1 MKTEKTRLQELAAG
15 IEDDMNTTLGSLYK
29 GISIETKGLP
39 LHSQESISIHESGSY
54 SAADIELRKD
64 YVTEVLKAMG
74 IAKSKYIM
82 EHSES
87 RDGLTIDIKFKQ
99 PLKSRE
105 GLGVD
110 DWGDDD
116 WESEP
121 YHDGENPY
129 DPAQYISFDAFKANL
144 KKTLGL

>member
-15 IEDDMNTTLGSLYK
+15 IEDNMKTTLGSLYK

>member
-15 IEDDMNTTLGSLYK
+15 IKDNMKTTLGSLYK

>member
-15 IEDDMNTTLGSLYK
+15 IEDDMKTTLGSLYK

-121 YHDGENPY
+121 YYDGENPY

>member
-1 MKTEKTRLQELAAG
+1 MKIEKTRLQELAAG
-15 IEDDMNTTLGSLYK
+15 IEDDMKTTLGSLYK

-39 LHSQESISIHESGSY
+39 LHSQEPISIHESGSY

-64 YVTEVLKAMG
+64 YVAEVLKAMG

-110 DWGDDD
+110 DWKG
-116 WESEP
+116 EP
-121 YHDGENPY
+121 FHAGENPY
-129 DPAQYISFDAFKANL
+129 NPAQYISFDAFKANL

>member
-15 IEDDMNTTLGSLYK
+15 IEDDMKTTLGSLYK

-54 SAADIELRKD
+54 SATDIELRKD

>member
-15 IEDDMNTTLGSLYK
+15 IEDDMKTTLGSLYK

-39 LHSQESISIHESGSY
+39 LHSQESISIHKSGSY

-64 YVTEVLKAMG
+64 YVTEVLKTMG
-74 IAKSKYIM
+74 IVKSKYIM

>member
-15 IEDDMNTTLGSLYK
+15 IEDDMKTTLGSLYK

-121 YHDGENPY
+121 YHNGENPY

>member
-15 IEDDMNTTLGSLYK
+15 IEDDMKTTLGSLYK

-129 DPAQYISFDAFKANL
+129 DTAQYISFDAFKANL

>member
-15 IEDDMNTTLGSLYK
+15 IEDDMKTTLGSLYK

-121 YHDGENPY
+121 YHDGETPY

>member
-1 MKTEKTRLQELAAG
+1 M
-15 IEDDMNTTLGSLYK
+15 
-29 GISIETKGLP
+29 
-39 LHSQESISIHESGSY
+39 
-54 SAADIELRKD
+54 
-64 YVTEVLKAMG
+64 TEVLKAMG

>member
-1 MKTEKTRLQELAAG
+1 
-15 IEDDMNTTLGSLYK
+15 
-29 GISIETKGLP
+29 
-39 LHSQESISIHESGSY
+39 
-54 SAADIELRKD
+54 
-64 YVTEVLKAMG
+64 MG

-110 DWGDDD
+110 DWKGK
-116 WESEP
+116 P
-121 YHDGENPY
+121 FHAGENPY
-129 DPAQYISFDAFKANL
+129 NPAQYISFDAFKANL

>member
-15 IEDDMNTTLGSLYK
+15 IEDDMKTTLGSLYK

-39 LHSQESISIHESGSY
+39 LHSQESISIQESGSY

>member
-15 IEDDMNTTLGSLYK
+15 IEDDMKTTLGSLYK

-74 IAKSKYIM
+74 IGKGKYIM

>member
-1 MKTEKTRLQELAAG
+1 MQEFAAG
-15 IEDDMNTTLGSLYK
+15 IEDDMKTTLGSLYK

-39 LHSQESISIHESGSY
+39 LHSQEFISIYESGSY

>member
-15 IEDDMNTTLGSLYK
+15 IEDDMKTTLGSLYK